1 MGTFCFFRQAEK
13 AECPHSF
20 LVGLSLILFAC
31 LLAGASG
38 ASDAVPK
45 QVHLVI
51 EGNRLIAS
59 NARFSRFDELK
70 FNAREE
76 IVAQAVGEAT
86 IVVVTN
92 QRIIG
97 YGVLSGWRPIRTE
110 AAEKLEEVEA
120 EDYAALVITNLRL
133 LNFNGESGVW
143 GERSRP
149 TGR

>member
-1 MGTFCFFRQAEK
+1 MNVSARLLLLLG
-13 AECPHSF
+13 
-20 LVGLSLILFAC
+20 IL
-31 LLAGASG
+31 LLASAGS

-45 QVHLVI
+45 QVHLVVD
-51 EGNRLIAS
+51 GNRLIAS

-70 FNAREE
+70 FNAREK

-86 IVVVTN
+86 IVIVTN

-110 AAEKLEEVEA
+110 AGEKLEEIEA
-120 EDYAALVITNLRL
+120 EDFAALVITNLRL

-149 TGR
+149 TNR